1 MLCVHVLSVRTIVTF
16 QIYALRKTSDEYD
29 ISTAPIGTTNSKDTI
44 VQLKQEVEELQR
56 EKMKVS

>member
-1 MLCVHVLSVRTIVTF
+1 MHVLSVHTIVTF

-29 ISTAPIGTTNSKDTI
+29 ISTGPVGTTNSKETI

>member
-29 ISTAPIGTTNSKDTI
+29 ISTGPIGTTNSKDTI

>member
-29 ISTAPIGTTNSKDTI
+29 ISTGPVGTTNSKDTI

>member
-29 ISTAPIGTTNSKDTI
+29 ISTGPVGTTNSKETI

>member
-29 ISTAPIGTTNSKDTI
+29 ISTGPIGTTNSKETI
-44 VQLKQEVEELQR
+44 IQLKQELEELQR
-56 EKMKVS
+56 EKMEVS